1 MIEKCEYLAMDT
13 RQLIGKRIK
22 SLREAAKMSQE
33 KLAEKVGI
41 SHKYLSSIERG
52 KENPTLETFIRLA
65 EALNVETSELF
76 RYQHEKPADELRRI
90 VEDWLENSDMQ
101 DLKSAIRLLETIY
114 Q

>member
-1 MIEKCEYLAMDT
+1 MDT

-22 SLREAAKMSQE
+22 SLRQAKALSQE
-33 KLAEKVGI
+33 QLAERIGI

-65 EALNVETSELF
+65 DALNVETSEIF
-76 RYQHEKPADELRRI
+76 RYQHEKPADELRKI
-90 VEDWLENSDMQ
+90 INDWLNHGDPEK
-101 DLKSAIRLLETIY
+101 LKSAARLLETIY